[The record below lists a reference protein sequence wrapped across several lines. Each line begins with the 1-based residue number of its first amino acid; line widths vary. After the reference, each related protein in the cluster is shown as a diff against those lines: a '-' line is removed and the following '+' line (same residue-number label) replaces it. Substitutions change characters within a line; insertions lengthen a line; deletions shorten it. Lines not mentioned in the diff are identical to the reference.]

1 VRWRLAAASALAAAA
16 CVALATGALAQTGDA
31 ENDAP
36 EGTSA
41 LRQLADARGHR
52 SDLMRNNFQP
62 ARPPGVLFVIGPEIT
77 FKPGD
82 AEELVRWIES
92 GGVLVYAGTTPDGQ
106 LEQALGIS
114 RADSSPTFDAF
125 AQASAAAPLLAGV
138 GIVRTGVTTAFN
150 APTGG
155 QVAFLRANGD
165 HRPVGIEGPLGRGHF
180 FAFASASVF
189 DNQTIGVD
197 DNGALAADLL
207 ASAGPAAPAIFD
219 QYHHAGGAGE
229 SSSLGWLFTSWGFAI
244 LLEVLLVFGLLALSG
259 RAFGPRIPL
268 RPVGDPS
275 SAEFTSAVGA
285 MLRRA
290 HARQQTMAR
299 LMAATRA
306 ALAEQVGIRHGADP
320 ERLESVLRQRWPA
333 LADAL
338 GVASSRA
345 AAVHDERSLAQAA
358 AELHDLAHPA
368 LGDRAQNTNPTRR
381 KN

>member
-1 VRWRLAAASALAAAA
+1 VRRRLAAALALAAVTW
-16 CVALATGALAQTGDA
+16 VALATGALAQTGDA

-41 LRQLADARGHR
+41 LRQLADARGHK

-62 ARPPGVLFVIGPEIT
+62 AGPPAVLFVIGPEIS
-77 FKPGD
+77 FKPGE
-82 AEELVRWIES
+82 AEQMGRWIES

-106 LEQALGIS
+106 LEQALGVS
-114 RADSSPTFDAF
+114 RADSSPTFDSIGEAT
-125 AQASAAAPLLAGV
+125 AATPLLAGV
-138 GIVRTGVTTAFN
+138 RSVRLGVTTAFN
-150 APTGG
+150 APAGRE
-155 QVAFLRANGD
+155 VAFLRNDGD

-180 FAFASASVF
+180 FAFASTTVF
-189 DNQTIGVD
+189 DNQTIGID
-197 DNGALAADLL
+197 DNGRLAADLL
-207 ASAGPAAPAIFD
+207 ASAGPSAPVIFD

-229 SSSLGWLFTSWGFAI
+229 SSSLDWLLTSWGFAI

-268 RPVGDPS
+268 RPAADPS

-290 HARQQTMAR
+290 RARQQTVAR
-299 LMAATRA
+299 LLAATRA

-320 ERLESVLRQRWPA
+320 ERLEGVLRQRWPA

-338 GVASSRA
+338 NAATSRA

-358 AELHDLAHPA
+358 GDLHDLAHPA
-368 LGDRAQNTNPTRR
+368 LGDRAPNTNTTRR